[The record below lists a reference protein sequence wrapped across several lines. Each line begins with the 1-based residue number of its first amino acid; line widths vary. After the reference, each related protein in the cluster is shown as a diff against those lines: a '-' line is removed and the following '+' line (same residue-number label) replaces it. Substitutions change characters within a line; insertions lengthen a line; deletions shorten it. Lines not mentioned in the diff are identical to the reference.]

1 MRNLPPLLNKDK
13 NECPRTLPEE
23 WLVETLSP
31 GGRPHPPEVRQWPQ
45 GSGRALCGQAAAGRW
60 SRWTPRQAR
69 QQTRS
74 LVVAVVWRAELV
86 IN

>member
-31 GGRPHPPEVRQWPQ
+31 GGRPPPR
-45 GSGRALCGQAAAGRW
+45 GQAVAPGQWAGTLRPGCSW
-60 SRWTPRQAR
+60 TLVTMDASPSPTADSVSRGGSRLA
-69 QQTRS
+69 S
-74 LVVAVVWRAELV
+74 RAC
-86 IN
+86 N

>member
-31 GGRPHPPEVRQWPQ
+31 GGRPPPQRS
-45 GSGRALCGQAAAGRW
+45 GSGPRAVGGHSAARLQLDAGHDGRLAKPD
-60 SRWTPRQAR
+60 SRLGLSWWQSSGE
-69 QQTRS
+69 QS
-74 LVVAVVWRAELV
+74 L
-86 IN
+86 